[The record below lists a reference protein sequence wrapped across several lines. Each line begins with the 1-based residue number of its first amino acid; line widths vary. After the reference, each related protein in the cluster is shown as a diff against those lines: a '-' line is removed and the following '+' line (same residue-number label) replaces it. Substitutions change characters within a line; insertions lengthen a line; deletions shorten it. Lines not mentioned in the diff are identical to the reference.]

1 MGSLGHDPPLHVTRS
16 TLLIPLAI
24 AVFSQLASAQIVY
37 LDEPFDSGNFPP
49 TGWIED
55 NNGVSLG
62 WAPGTGRAV
71 HADWYGLNDNS
82 LISPSLDLSAGT
94 VVGLHLTHDQLFARY
109 RDQNEIEIS
118 LDGGVTFSR
127 VLAIDG
133 QVDGVGIE
141 LDVDLTAWAGQA
153 DVQLGFRYVGD
164 FANEWSIDHVLVD
177 DFLPEPPPTW
187 PELPTDFIAWEGYCE
202 RFDELVGVIPPHFAA
217 NSVDEASRYP
227 DLDGWC
233 NIGQLAPCTEVYSG
247 LASLELGLNPNT
259 INFHNVANAMIIGF
273 DGSAIQNTAFEMM
286 VWQAGEELDPDDGVF
301 VSVDGETWHPLRTDW
316 VRMTAGTS
324 YQKQWRRVSGDLA
337 TAGLNLSGN
346 FYMAISQADDFPFGG
361 QDGVAIDN
369 LCCGGSVVPLRY
381 EITNLIGGSVAR
393 FEVTGLDRDAFVS
406 LMYSF
411 AGPGPTTT
419 PFGLADLGSPYA
431 TLATVDA
438 DRNGRAEVA
447 LSVPMGLVGR
457 TVWTQAVEILGAS
470 GRFSNPLEVTVQ

>member
-1 MGSLGHDPPLHVTRS
+1 MARS
-16 TLLIPLAI
+16 FLRIL
-24 AVFSQLASAQIVY
+24 LASALLSRLATAQTVY
-37 LDEPFDSGNFPP
+37 LDEPFDSGSFPP
-49 TGWIED
+49 SNWTEL
-55 NNGVSLG
+55 NNGVSAG
-62 WAPGTGRAV
+62 WEPGPSRAI
-71 HADWYGLNDNS
+71 HADWYGLNDN
-82 LISPSLDLSAGT
+82 LLVSPSLDLSLGT

-118 LDGGVTFSR
+118 LDGGATFTR

-133 QVDGVGIE
+133 QVDGIGIE
-141 LDVDLTAWAGQA
+141 LDVDLSAWAGQA

-164 FANEWSIDHVLVD
+164 FANEWSIDQVLVD
-177 DFLPEPPPTW
+177 DFLPDPPPTW
-187 PELPTDFIAWEGYCE
+187 PELPSEFLLWEGYCE
-202 RFDELVGVIPPHFAA
+202 RFDELVGVLPSHFAA

-247 LASLELGLNPNT
+247 LASLELGLNPSST
-259 INFHNVANAMIIGF
+259 NFHNVANAIIIGF
-273 DGSAIQNTAFEMM
+273 DGTGMQNTAFEMM

-301 VSVDGETWHPLRTDW
+301 ASVDGENWVALRTDW
-316 VRMTAGTS
+316 VRMTSGTS

-337 TAGLNLSGN
+337 TSGLDVSGN
-346 FYMAISQADDFPFGG
+346 FYMAIAQADDFPFGG

-369 LCCGGSVVPLRY
+369 LCCGGAVVPLRY
-381 EITNLIGGSVAR
+381 EVTNLIAGSIAR

-411 AGPGPTTT
+411 AGAGPTVT
-419 PFGLADLGSPYA
+419 PYGLADLGSPYS

-438 DRNGRAEVA
+438 DRNGRAEVV
-447 LSVPMGLVGR
+447 LTVPTSLLGR

-470 GRFSNPLEVTVQ
+470 GRFSNPLEITVQ